1 MRNLI
6 KLLILLFGVSI
17 YGQDTL
23 SVKDGAYGY
32 DKDFVIDVDLKTE
45 TKIRALQFDLNW
57 NGPEF
62 NYLST
67 YSLDKERLGGE
78 DSDHVIT
85 VKEVSDSKLRVLI
98 YSPSNMAIPAGEGNL
113 LKLDFHNSLYY
124 GDYSFDLSSVVASK
138 EDNSSL
144 DVKLENGTITT
155 LAPQFWK
162 QHSGHDFGSVYI
174 GQKSSKTIDLQNTG
188 NSDLTITL
196 AENKLS
202 NFTMKYSSGDD
213 IEWPITL
220 TSQAQSDSGNGSWS
234 ITFEIEFEAKTNATY
249 EESFSVTTDD
259 PNSKDTVHEFV
270 FKAVAYNENKLVV
283 EKDVISYNDQV
294 AKVKVGINGDE
305 DITSFQFDIDV
316 QEGITLVDSSAK
328 LLITDTDH
336 VISSKIRE
344 NSDGKTVLRVLC
356 YSPSNE
362 TFKQTIGDVVEFS
375 LTPSKLGPGIYPV
388 NISNPVL

>member
-32 DKDFVIDVDLKTE
+32 DKDFVIDIDLKTE

-67 YSLDKERLGGE
+67 YNLDKERLGGD

-113 LKLDFHNSLYY
+113 LKLDFHNSLNY

-144 DVKLENGTITT
+144 DVKLENGKITT
-155 LAPQFWK
+155 LAPRFFK
-162 QHSGHDFGSVYI
+162 SDGPLFDFGSIYI
-174 GQKSSKTIDLQNTG
+174 GSKSDRNITFRNDG
-188 NSDLTITL
+188 NSDLTISL
-196 AENKLS
+196 VSNDLS
-202 NFTMKYSSGDD
+202 NFVMSPDV
-213 IEWPITL
+213 EWPKVL
-220 TSQAQSDSGNGSWS
+220 TSNEELK
-234 ITFEIEFEAKTNATY
+234 INVEFEAKTNGTF
-249 EESFSVTTDD
+249 EEKFSLSSDD
-259 PNSKDTVHEFV
+259 PLSKDTVHEFI

-316 QEGITLVDSSAK
+316 QEEITLVDSSAK

-336 VISSKIRE
+336 IISSKIRE

-375 LTPSKLGPGIYPV
+375 LTP
-388 NISNPVL
+388 